1 MRGIAIVL
9 HRQCRQVLYP
19 AVLSGAS
26 ARRTYRTRGE
36 AVALDKDDRQRRL
49 PAGRKAQLA
58 AYVAETGEVT
68 VSALA
73 ERFGVS
79 IDTIRRDLD
88 QLSADGVLV
97 RTYGGAVSQST
108 LSRVDRA
115 VDVRL
120 TMEEREKEKI
130 AVLAASLVADGSIIM
145 INGGTTTL
153 AVARSLRNHRDLTV
167 ATNNLLVP
175 SALPP
180 AAVRDMYL
188 FGGAVRTA
196 TLATIG
202 PVSFRAAGGVE
213 LDISCDLALI
223 GVGAVSAAAGYTTSN
238 LAEATMM
245 REMISRA
252 ARVAILADSSKFG
265 RRLFAQ
271 VCELGGADYL
281 ITDTAPPPDLLAA
294 LAENEVQ
301 LITPESP
308 ERAPETS

>member
-1 MRGIAIVL
+1 M
-9 HRQCRQVLYP
+9 
-19 AVLSGAS
+19 
-26 ARRTYRTRGE
+26 T
-36 AVALDKDDRQRRL
+36 LDEEDRQRRL

-58 AYVAETGEVT
+58 AYVAETGQVT

-120 TMEEREKEKI
+120 KMEEREKEKI
-130 AVLAASLVADGSIIM
+130 AVLAGSLVEDGSIVM

-153 AVARSLRNHRDLTV
+153 AVARNLRNHRDLTV
-167 ATNNLLVP
+167 VTNSLLVP
-175 SALPP
+175 PALPSS
-180 AAVRDMYL
+180 AVRDVYVV
-188 FGGAVRTA
+188 GGAVRTL
-196 TLATIG
+196 TLATVG
-202 PVSFRAAGGVE
+202 PVSFRASGGSE

-238 LAEATMM
+238 LAEAAMM

-271 VCELGGADYL
+271 VAELGGADYL
-281 ITDTAPPPDLLAA
+281 VTDSTPPPDLLEA
-294 LAENEVQ
+294 LKENEVE
-301 LITPESP
+301 LITPETRQS
-308 ERAPETS
+308 APENPQ

>member
-1 MRGIAIVL
+1 M
-9 HRQCRQVLYP
+9 
-19 AVLSGAS
+19 
-26 ARRTYRTRGE
+26 
-36 AVALDKDDRQRRL
+36 ALDKEDRQRRL

-58 AYVAETGEVT
+58 AHVAETGEVT

-130 AVLAASLVADGSIIM
+130 AVLAASLVEDGSIVM

-153 AVARSLRNHRDLTV
+153 AVARNLRNHRDLTV

-175 SALPP
+175 PALPP
-180 AAVRDMYL
+180 TAVRDVYV
-188 FGGAVRTA
+188 FGGAVRTL
-196 TLATIG
+196 TLATVG
-202 PVSFRAAGGVE
+202 PVSFRAAGGGE

-223 GVGAVSAAAGYTTSN
+223 GVGAVSAVAGYTTSN

-252 ARVAILADSSKFG
+252 TRVAILADSSKFG

-271 VCELGGADYL
+271 VSELGGADYL
-281 ITDTAPPPDLLAA
+281 VTDSTPPPDLVDA
-294 LAENEVQ
+294 LMENDVELV
-301 LITPESP
+301 TPETRERIP
-308 ERAPETS
+308 EAGQEVAL

>member
-1 MRGIAIVL
+1 M
-9 HRQCRQVLYP
+9 
-19 AVLSGAS
+19 AVDTGA
-26 ARRTYRTRGE
+26 
-36 AVALDKDDRQRRL
+36 RQRRL

-58 AYVAETGEVT
+58 AYVAEAGEVT

-97 RTYGGAVSQST
+97 RTYGGAVSQSS
-108 LSRVDRA
+108 LAPVDRA

-120 TMEEREKEKI
+120 SMQEPEKETI
-130 AVLAASLVADGSIIM
+130 AALAASLVQDGSIIM

-153 AVARSLRNHRDLTV
+153 ALARELRNHRELTV

-175 SALPP
+175 PALPP
-180 AAVRDMYL
+180 SAVRDLYV
-188 FGGAVRTA
+188 FGGAVRPL
-196 TLATIG
+196 TLASVG
-202 PVSFRAAGGVE
+202 PVSFRVAGGSE

-223 GVGAVSAAAGYTTSN
+223 GVGAISAAAGYTTSN
-238 LAEATMM
+238 LAEAAMM

-271 VCELGGADYL
+271 VSELGSADYL
-281 ITDTAPPPDLLAA
+281 VTDSTPPPDLLDA
-294 LAENEVQ
+294 LVENDVHV
-301 LITPESP
+301 ITPETAQQGP
-308 ERAPETS
+308 EAS

>member
-1 MRGIAIVL
+1 M
-9 HRQCRQVLYP
+9 
-19 AVLSGAS
+19 
-26 ARRTYRTRGE
+26 
-36 AVALDKDDRQRRL
+36 ALEKDDRQRRL

-79 IDTIRRDLD
+79 IDTVRRDLD

-108 LSRVDRA
+108 LSRVDRT

-120 TMEEREKEKI
+120 TMEAREKEKI
-130 AVLAASLVADGSIIM
+130 AVLAAALVQDGSVVM
-145 INGGTTTL
+145 INSGTTTL
-153 AVARSLRNHRDLTV
+153 AVARNLRNHRDLTV

-175 SALPP
+175 AALPP
-180 AAVRDMYL
+180 TAVRDVYL
-188 FGGAVRTA
+188 FGGAVRTL
-196 TLATIG
+196 TLATVG
-202 PVSFRAAGGVE
+202 PVSFRAAGGGE

-223 GVGAVSAAAGYTTSN
+223 GVGAVSAVAGYTTSN
-238 LAEATMM
+238 LAEAGMM

-252 ARVAILADSSKFG
+252 ARVAILADSSKFS

-271 VCELGGADYL
+271 VSELGGADYL
-281 ITDTAPPPDLLAA
+281 VTDSTPPPDLLEA
-294 LAENEVQ
+294 LRENEVE
-301 LITPESP
+301 LITPETNP
-308 ERAPETS
+308 

>member
-1 MRGIAIVL
+1 VAVGRG
-9 HRQCRQVLYP
+9 
-19 AVLSGAS
+19 
-26 ARRTYRTRGE
+26 
-36 AVALDKDDRQRRL
+36 DRPRHL

-58 AYVAETGEVT
+58 AYVAETGQVT

-97 RTYGGAVSQST
+97 RTYGGAVSLST
-108 LSRVDRA
+108 VSRADRA

-120 TMEEREKEKI
+120 NMQEREKEKI
-130 AVLAASLVADGSIIM
+130 GALAASLVADGSTIM

-153 AVARSLRNHRDLTV
+153 AVARNLLQHRDLTV

-175 SALPP
+175 PALPP
-180 AAVRDMYL
+180 SAVREVYV
-188 FGGAVRTA
+188 FGGAVRTV

-202 PVSFRAAGGVE
+202 PVSFRVTGGSD

-223 GVGAVSAAAGYTTSN
+223 GVGAISPVAGYTTSN
-238 LAEATMM
+238 LAEAAMM

-252 ARVAILADSSKFG
+252 ARVAIVADSSKFG

-271 VCELGGADYL
+271 VSELGSVDYL
-281 ITDTAPPPDLLAA
+281 VTESTPPPDLLEA
-294 LAENEVQ
+294 LADNEVE
-301 LITPESP
+301 LITPETGSQGP
-308 ERAPETS
+308 SATEVGPG

>member
-1 MRGIAIVL
+1 VT
-9 HRQCRQVLYP
+9 P
-19 AVLSGAS
+19 
-26 ARRTYRTRGE
+26 
-36 AVALDKDDRQRRL
+36 DKEDRQRRL

-73 ERFGVS
+73 DRFGVS

-120 TMEEREKEKI
+120 NMEEREKEKI
-130 AVLAASLVADGSIIM
+130 AVLAAALVEDGSIVM

-153 AVARSLRNHRDLTV
+153 AVARNLRNHRDLTV

-175 SALPP
+175 PALPP
-180 AAVRDMYL
+180 TAVRDVYV
-188 FGGAVRTA
+188 FGGAVRTL
-196 TLATIG
+196 TLATVG
-202 PVSFRAAGGVE
+202 PVSFRAAGGGE
-213 LDISCDLALI
+213 MDISCDLALI
-223 GVGAVSAAAGYTTSN
+223 GVGAVSAVAGYTTSN

-252 ARVAILADSSKFG
+252 TRVAILADSSKFG

-281 ITDTAPPPDLLAA
+281 VTDSTPPPDLLAA
-294 LAENEVQ
+294 LQENEVE
-301 LITPESP
+301 LITPD
-308 ERAPETS
+308 RAVEAE

>member
-1 MRGIAIVL
+1 MGGSVT
-9 HRQCRQVLYP
+9 P
-19 AVLSGAS
+19 
-26 ARRTYRTRGE
+26 
-36 AVALDKDDRQRRL
+36 DKEDRQRRL

-108 LSRVDRA
+108 FSRVDRT

-120 TMEEREKEKI
+120 TLEKREKEQI
-130 AVLAASLVADGSIIM
+130 AELAAGLVEDGSVII

-153 AVARSLRNHRDLTV
+153 AVARHLRNHHDLTV
-167 ATNNLLVP
+167 ATNSLLVP
-175 SALPP
+175 PALAPT
-180 AAVRDMYL
+180 AVRDVYL
-188 FGGAVRTA
+188 FGGAVRTL
-196 TLATIG
+196 TLATTG
-202 PVSFRAAGGVE
+202 PVSFRAAGGSD

-223 GVGAVSAAAGYTTSN
+223 GVGAVDAIAGYTTSN
-238 LAEATMM
+238 LAEAAMM

-271 VCELGGADYL
+271 VAELGGADYL
-281 ITDTAPPPDLLAA
+281 ITDRTPPPDLVAA
-294 LAENEVQ
+294 LREHEVE
-301 LITPESP
+301 LVTPEPSDQ
-308 ERAPETS
+308 

>member
-1 MRGIAIVL
+1 M
-9 HRQCRQVLYP
+9 
-19 AVLSGAS
+19 
-26 ARRTYRTRGE
+26 T
-36 AVALDKDDRQRRL
+36 LDEDDRQRRL

-58 AYVAETGEVT
+58 AYVTEAGQVT

-97 RTYGGAVSQST
+97 RTYGGAVSQAT

-120 TMEEREKEKI
+120 KMEEREKEKI
-130 AVLAASLVADGSIIM
+130 AVLAASLVKDGSIIM

-153 AVARSLRNHRDLTV
+153 AVARNLRNHRDLTV
-167 ATNNLLVP
+167 VTNSLLVP
-175 SALPP
+175 PALPP
-180 AAVRDMYL
+180 SAVRDVYV
-188 FGGAVRTA
+188 FGGAVRTL

-202 PVSFRAAGGVE
+202 PVSFRASDGSE

-223 GVGAVSAAAGYTTSN
+223 GVGAVSAAGYTTSN
-238 LAEATMM
+238 LAEAAMM

-252 ARVAILADSSKFG
+252 TRVAILADSSKFD

-271 VCELGGADYL
+271 VSELGGADFL
-281 ITDTAPPPDLLAA
+281 VTDSTPPPDLLDA
-294 LAENEVQ
+294 LTENGVE
-301 LITPESP
+301 LITPETL
-308 ERAPETS
+308 EHAPEAGQDPQ